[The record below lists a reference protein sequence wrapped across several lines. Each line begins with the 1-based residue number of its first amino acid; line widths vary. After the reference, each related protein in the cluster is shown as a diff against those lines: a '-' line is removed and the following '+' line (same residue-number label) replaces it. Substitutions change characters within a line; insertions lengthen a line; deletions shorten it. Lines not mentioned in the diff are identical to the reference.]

1 MKDKTDRLL
10 DAVEYTDEYTD
21 EELHALLAD
30 PGVREFYKRMCKT
43 ADALSEADI
52 PDIDSE
58 WKCLSNE
65 QNHPGRS
72 VFIPI
77 VSLVRRNV
85 AAAVIIA
92 VASLAVVATTIGAV
106 YSIVRTK
113 IEQSQTTSA
122 EDFAV
127 EEVGGTEPAGTVQ
140 FSNQKASSGN
150 IVFKNTSLES
160 ILAEIAA
167 CHDVTVV
174 YKNTETK
181 NLNLYFNWNRQLSLE
196 EVLGQLNNFNRIQIT
211 LSDSIITVE

>member
-1 MKDKTDRLL
+1 MKDKTVRLL

-58 WKCLSNE
+58 WKSLSNE

-72 VFIPI
+72 VFIRI

-106 YSIVRTK
+106 YSIARTK

-150 IVFKNTSLES
+150 IVFKNASLES

>member
-10 DAVEYTDEYTD
+10 DAVEFTDEYTD
-21 EELHALLAD
+21 EEIHALFED
-30 PGVREFYKRMCKT
+30 PDVRTLYKVMSKT
-43 ADALSEADI
+43 ADVLSEADI
-52 PDIDSE
+52 PDVDSE
-58 WKCLSNE
+58 WERLINE
-65 QNHPGRS
+65 YNHTRRS
-72 VFIPI
+72 AFRMI

-92 VASLAVVATTIGAV
+92 AVSVAVVATTIGAV
-106 YSIVRTK
+106 YSIARTK

-127 EEVGGTEPAGTVQ
+127 EEVAGTEPAGTVQ

-150 IVFKNTSLES
+150 IVFKNASLES

-211 LSDSIITVE
+211 LADSIITVE